1 MHAYAY
7 IQLTFKKGVKAIQ
20 LGKDNLFFSTNCLG
34 IVGLPQEEK
43 KKNLDPYFTQ
53 IQKLTQ
59 NESWLKYGELN
70 L

>member
-7 IQLTFKKGVKAIQ
+7 MQLTFKKGVKAIQ

-43 KKNLDPYFTQ
+43 KKEPWSLLHTNT
-53 IQKLTQ
+53 KVNSKWVMT
-59 NESWLKYGELN
+59 
-70 L
+70 